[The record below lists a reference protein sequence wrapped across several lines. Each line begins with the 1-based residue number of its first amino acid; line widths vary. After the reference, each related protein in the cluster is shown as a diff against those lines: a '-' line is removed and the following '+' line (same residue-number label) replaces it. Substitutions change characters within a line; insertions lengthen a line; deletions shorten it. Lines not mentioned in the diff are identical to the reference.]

1 MMIHDKVYLH
11 EERDFKADGLAAVSA
26 LTEEKKDG

>member
-11 EERDFKADGLAAVSA
+11 EERDFKADGLAVSA